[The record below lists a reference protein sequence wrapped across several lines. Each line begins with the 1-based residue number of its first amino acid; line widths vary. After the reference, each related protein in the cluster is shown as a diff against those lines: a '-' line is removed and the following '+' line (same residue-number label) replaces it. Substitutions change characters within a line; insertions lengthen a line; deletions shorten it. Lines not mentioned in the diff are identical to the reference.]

1 MNSNVYYF
9 RKEIENKKR
18 SQEKLED
25 SFSETQAELK
35 ALKSR
40 KNNAEKWISDLENRI
55 MENTLSGEQTENQ
68 IKKIYIRTQYKRP
81 MG

>member
-18 SQEKLED
+18 SQEKLEN

-68 IKKIYIRTQYKRP
+68 I
-81 MG
+81 

>member
-68 IKKIYIRTQYKRP
+68 I
-81 MG
+81 